1 MSETTA
7 TRTPRQRQ
15 PKQRTCRLTHTD
27 GGAALVIRQR
37 QGTQAEQV
45 DAYFLEPIPSQMGGR
60 AFLLHKHDCT
70 SYAVCLS
77 GTDSA
82 CDCKGFESHG
92 HCKHVESLLALQQR
106 GKLL

>member
-15 PKQRTCRLTHTD
+15 PKQRTCRLTQTS

-37 QGTQAEQV
+37 QGNQAEQV
-45 DAYFLEPIPSQMGGR
+45 DAYFIEPVVCQLGGR
-60 AFLLHKHDCT
+60 GLILHKHDGT
-70 SYAVCLS
+70 SYSVRID
-77 GTDSA
+77 GNDSE
-82 CDCKGFESHG
+82 CDCKGFTRFG

-106 GKLL
+106 GKL

>member
-7 TRTPRQRQ
+7 TRKPRQRQ
-15 PKQRTCRLTHTD
+15 PKQRTCRLTQTG

-45 DAYFLEPIPSQMGGR
+45 DAYFLEPIPADHGR
-60 AFLLHKHDCT
+60 GLLLHKHDGT
-70 SYAVCLS
+70 SYAVLLA
-77 GTDSA
+77 GTDSE

-106 GKLL
+106 GRL